1 MCVYFLIPCLTM
13 SISFFIIYTQVKKS
27 NLKYARFLAQKKYKS
42 NARIYLKKIRLNKQ
56 MLLRLSLV
64 NAYFFASIMPHFV
77 FNIFL
82 RGGDEHF
89 SASTNYLIKTFVEI
103 LFFSINALNFF
114 FHGISSEKFRQELVR
129 IVKRQPKRAKNWKIN
144 WEIINWLFEII
155 ILFLRNVLKLLFY
168 SKSTQKVFEIIKK
181 INKSLFLISM
191 TKVLIIFSSS

>member
-1 MCVYFLIPCLTM
+1 M

-27 NLKYARFLAQKKYKS
+27 NQKYARFLAQKKYKS

-103 LFFSINALNFF
+103 LFFSNNALNFF
-114 FHGISSEKFRQELVR
+114 FYGISSEKFRQELVR
-129 IVKRQPKRAKNWKIN
+129 IVKRQPKR
-144 WEIINWLFEII
+144 
-155 ILFLRNVLKLLFY
+155 
-168 SKSTQKVFEIIKK
+168 
-181 INKSLFLISM
+181 
-191 TKVLIIFSSS
+191 